1 MRCACV
7 ALYGLAQAQFFE
19 LKEGD
24 ALSTLQNQGQ
34 QFCAKTWAE
43 AKEEYPAVKESRLA
57 NYCFSSM

>member
-1 MRCACV
+1 
-7 ALYGLAQAQFFE
+7 LAQAQFFE

-24 ALSTLQNQGQ
+24 ALSVLQNQGQ